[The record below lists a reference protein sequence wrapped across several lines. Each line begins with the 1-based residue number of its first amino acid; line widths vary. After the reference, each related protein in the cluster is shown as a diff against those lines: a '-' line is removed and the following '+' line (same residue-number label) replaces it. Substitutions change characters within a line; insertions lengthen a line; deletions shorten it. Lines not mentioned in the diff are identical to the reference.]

1 MSRDEKVLTNGIQ
14 ATAPNALPHEF
25 PERSRRHSGVPLRSH
40 PPARLNPHLESR
52 LRFSVAHEFGLNER
66 HQPRISIVLLA
77 TAVLP
82 SGTKTMTQT
91 RNTVNSAAANAEEN
105 SAFHEEQ
112 PAP

>member
-14 ATAPNALPHEF
+14 ATAPDALPHEY
-25 PERSRRHSGVPLRSH
+25 PELGRRHGGVPLRSC
-40 PPARLNPHLESR
+40 PAAWMNPRLESR
-52 LRFSVAHEFGLNER
+52 LRFSVAREFGLNER
-66 HQPRISIVLLA
+66 HQPRFSIVLLA

-82 SGTKTMTQT
+82 SRTKAMTQT
-91 RNTVNSAAANAEEN
+91 RNTVLSAAANAENN